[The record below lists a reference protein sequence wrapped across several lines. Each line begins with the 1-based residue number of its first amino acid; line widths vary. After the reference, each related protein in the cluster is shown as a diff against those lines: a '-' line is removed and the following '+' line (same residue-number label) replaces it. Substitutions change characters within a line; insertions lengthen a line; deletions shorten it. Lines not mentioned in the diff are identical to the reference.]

1 MVRRAND
8 SPYLFN
14 IYRLCIVSKLYVIKR
29 DMFIGD
35 NMEKWKELSAGKKR
49 FWVAVGIIV
58 VVAVVGW
65 VTGWW
70 SSPDVP
76 VQ

>member
-1 MVRRAND
+1 M
-8 SPYLFN
+8 S
-14 IYRLCIVSKLYVIKR
+14 
-29 DMFIGD
+29 
-35 NMEKWKELSAGKKR
+35 KWKELSAGKKR
-49 FWVAVGIIV
+49 FYAAVAILV
-58 VVAVVGW
+58 VIAVVGW